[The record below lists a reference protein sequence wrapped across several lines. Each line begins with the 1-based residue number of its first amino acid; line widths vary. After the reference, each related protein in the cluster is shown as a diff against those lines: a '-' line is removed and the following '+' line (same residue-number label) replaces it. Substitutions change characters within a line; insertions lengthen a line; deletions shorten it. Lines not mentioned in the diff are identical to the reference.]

1 MKNQLSGRFISFM
14 GAGVRP
20 LMFLSSFKSTEGPHC
35 CFVSKPLDL
44 YLAVCIRD
52 ISSKNATSDGG
63 FCVGYTKDGPRFAA
77 TSVKQTH
84 AQRHGGGLQ
93 CLWNTSLQHVYA
105 YITFFFFFPYHKCG
119 FNCYSD
125 YATPPLL
132 LWSFCVA
139 VPLSRGKHPP
149 SPHPPLQF
157 SRPVRREP
165 SGSLR
170 HKQGRK

>member
-1 MKNQLSGRFISFM
+1 M

-20 LMFLSSFKSTEGPHC
+20 LVFLSSFKSTEGPHC

-105 YITFFFFFPYHKCG
+105 YITFFFFFSLTTNVGSTVIRIMQLPLFYCG
-119 FNCYSD
+119 PFVWPCPFRVVNI
-125 YATPPLL
+125 PPPPILRSSSL
-132 LWSFCVA
+132 APCEE
-139 VPLSRGKHPP
+139 SR
-149 SPHPPLQF
+149 QE
-157 SRPVRREP
+157 V
-165 SGSLR
+165 
-170 HKQGRK
+170 

>member
-20 LMFLSSFKSTEGPHC
+20 LVFLSSFKSTEGPHC

-93 CLWNTSLQHVYA
+93 CLWNTSLQHVCA
-105 YITFFFFFPYHKCG
+105 YITFFFFFPLPQMWVQLLFGLCNSPSSIVVLLCG
-119 FNCYSD
+119 RAPF
-125 YATPPLL
+125 A
-132 LWSFCVA
+132 W
-139 VPLSRGKHPP
+139 
-149 SPHPPLQF
+149 
-157 SRPVRREP
+157 
-165 SGSLR
+165 
-170 HKQGRK
+170 

>member
-20 LMFLSSFKSTEGPHC
+20 LVFLSSFKSTEGPHC

-105 YITFFFFFPYHKCG
+105 YITFFFFFFPLPQMWVQLLFGLCNSPSSIVVLLCG
-119 FNCYSD
+119 RAPF
-125 YATPPLL
+125 A
-132 LWSFCVA
+132 W
-139 VPLSRGKHPP
+139 
-149 SPHPPLQF
+149 
-157 SRPVRREP
+157 
-165 SGSLR
+165 
-170 HKQGRK
+170 